1 MYFIKQKILHN
12 LYLPTTSYNLRLMT
26 SKLGQWRLLKPT
38 VIITATIKFVVDLMS
53 VIESPLLFE
62 INAFYF
68 VILKHKTT
76 SGKKY
81 EKSQKCP

>member
-1 MYFIKQKILHN
+1 
-12 LYLPTTSYNLRLMT
+12 
-26 SKLGQWRLLKPT
+26 
-38 VIITATIKFVVDLMS
+38 MS

-62 INAFYF
+62 INAFYL
-68 VILKHKTT
+68 VRLKHKTR